1 MDIRFWGMRGGVP
14 RSSKDNSRYGGN
26 TACVEVRCGETLI
39 IIDAGSGLVNLG
51 MALMTQLQDRP
62 LEAHLFLSHTHWDH
76 IIGLPYFQPAYRS
89 PGKITVYGVAGTEE
103 LLPGLFRGAL
113 AGEFFPIPDGK
124 ASMEVVFQEL
134 KEKTMV
140 GEATMS
146 YCYLNHPGLTLGF
159 RLEYEGKT
167 LVYMSD
173 NEPYRVTNRAL
184 VKDDDDNRY
193 LSRMDLE
200 AVQFARGA
208 DLLIADASYSE
219 EEYPSHS
226 GEGLSSARDALQ
238 IGLTAQAHR
247 LVLFHYS
254 PFYSDGAIDQINE
267 KCRQRI
273 ISLKSKL
280 EILQPAEGDLV
291 QI

>member
-14 RSSKDNSRYGGN
+14 RSGHDTSRHGGN

-39 IIDAGSGLVNLG
+39 IFDAGSGLVNLG
-51 MALMTQLQDRP
+51 MALMTQLQDHP

-89 PGKITVYGVAGTEE
+89 SGKITVYGVAGMDD
-103 LLPGLFRGAL
+103 LLPGLFKGAL
-113 AGEFFPIPDGK
+113 AGEFFPVPDGK
-124 ASMEVVFQEL
+124 TTVEVVFHEL
-134 KEKTMV
+134 KEKTSV
-140 GEATMS
+140 GDATVS

-159 RLEYEGKT
+159 RLEHQGKS
-167 LVYMSD
+167 LVYISD

-184 VKDDDDNRY
+184 VKDDDDSRF

-200 AVQFARGA
+200 VVQFARSA
-208 DLLIADASYSE
+208 DLLIADASFTE
-219 EEYPSHS
+219 EEYASHS

-238 IGLTAQAHR
+238 IGLTAQAR
-247 LVLFHYS
+247 KLVLYHYS
-254 PFYSDGAIDQINE
+254 PFYSDDTIDSINE
-267 KCRQRI
+267 KCRQRVL
-273 ISLKSKL
+273 SLKSKL
-280 EILQPAEGDLV
+280 EILQPVEGDLV